1 MLLHPT
7 PPPHAHPTKP
17 LRAFSEN
24 ENLRGVQA
32 KMLYVENFTGSPVNP
47 PPENRPKCPK
57 RKIHLPTI
65 NLHGAI
71 WVFPTKMVPPNHAF
85 YHFNRVFHYFHHPFW
100 GVYHPY
106 YFLGDPSICCERCQ
120 GMASQLGLYEPCIN
134 LPFGEGWPCT
144 LTMGYMISK
153 LLSKALRIFIRTPS
167 CFKKSSVGVLGL
179 GLRNAIK

>member
-71 WVFPTKMVPPNHAF
+71 WVFPTKMVPQIM
-85 YHFNRVFHYFHHPFW
+85 HFIISIGFSIIFTIHFGGFTTPIIFW
-100 GVYHPY
+100 GTHPY
-106 YFLGDPSICCERCQ
+106 AVNVVRVWPHNLVYMSPVLTYLLGR
-120 GMASQLGLYEPCIN
+120 
-134 LPFGEGWPCT
+134 
-144 LTMGYMISK
+144 
-153 LLSKALRIFIRTPS
+153 
-167 CFKKSSVGVLGL
+167 VGHVL
-179 GLRNAIK
+179 